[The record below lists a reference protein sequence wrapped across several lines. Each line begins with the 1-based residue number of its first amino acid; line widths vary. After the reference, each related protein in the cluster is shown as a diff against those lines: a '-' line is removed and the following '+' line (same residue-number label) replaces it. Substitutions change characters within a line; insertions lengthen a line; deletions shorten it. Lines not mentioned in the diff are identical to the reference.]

1 MKKTLQSTLTA
12 ALFAAAITSGTGG
25 TLSPQL
31 ANAVDDI
38 TTVPETTYGPP
49 GWMMTTEEPE
59 DTGTTPLITAG
70 TIPIYT
76 EDTTTTTT
84 TTSDP
89 EDEPVMLS
97 GDVPVYNEPG
107 DLDRNGSFDARDLTL
122 LKRRL
127 MYQDGT
133 LFQDIYDVNGD
144 GQMNSEDARALVRL
158 LTGKPEEEED
168 PASTSVS
175 SSTTS
180 QLTSTT
186 TEITSLKTQPAYGPP
201 LAWL

>member
-12 ALFAAAITSGTGG
+12 ALFAAAISSSTGG

-70 TIPIYT
+70 TVPIYT
-76 EDTTTTTT
+76 EDTTTTT

-89 EDEPVMLS
+89 EDEPVMLA
-97 GDVPVYNEPG
+97 GDIRVYDEPG

-127 MYQDGT
+127 MYQDGA

-158 LTGKPEEEED
+158 LTGKPEEEEE

-175 SSTTS
+175 SSTTT
-180 QLTSTT
+180 QLTTT
-186 TEITSLKTQPAYGPP
+186 STEISSLMTQPAYGPP

>member
-12 ALFAAAITSGTGG
+12 ALFAAAISSSTGG

-70 TIPIYT
+70 TVPIYT
-76 EDTTTTTT
+76 EDTTTTT

-89 EDEPVMLS
+89 EDEPVMLA
-97 GDVPVYNEPG
+97 GDVPEYPAPG
-107 DLDRNGSFDARDLTL
+107 DLDRNGSIDARDLTL

-127 MYQDGT
+127 MYQDGA

-158 LTGKPEEEED
+158 LTGKPEEEEE

-180 QLTSTT
+180 QPTSTT
-186 TEITSLKTQPAYGPP
+186 TEITSLMTQPAYGPP

>member
-12 ALFAAAITSGTGG
+12 ALFAAAISSGTGG

-70 TIPIYT
+70 TVPIYT
-76 EDTTTTTT
+76 EDTTTTT

-89 EDEPVMLS
+89 EDEPVMLA
-97 GDVPVYNEPG
+97 GDIRVYDEPG

-127 MYQDGT
+127 MYQDGA

-158 LTGKPEEEED
+158 LTGKPEEEEE

-175 SSTTS
+175 SSTTT
-180 QLTSTT
+180 QLTTT
-186 TEITSLKTQPAYGPP
+186 STEISSLMTQPAYGPP

>member
-12 ALFAAAITSGTGG
+12 ALFAAAISSSTGG

-70 TIPIYT
+70 TVPIYT
-76 EDTTTTTT
+76 EDTTTTT

-89 EDEPVMLS
+89 EDEPVMLA
-97 GDVPVYNEPG
+97 GDVPEYQEPG

-127 MYQDGT
+127 MYQDGA

-158 LTGKPEEEED
+158 LTGKPEEEEE

-175 SSTTS
+175 SSTTT
-180 QLTSTT
+180 QLTTT
-186 TEITSLKTQPAYGPP
+186 STEISSLMTQPAYGPP

>member
-12 ALFAAAITSGTGG
+12 ALFAAAISSSTGG

-70 TIPIYT
+70 TVPIYT
-76 EDTTTTTT
+76 EDTTTTT

-89 EDEPVMLS
+89 EDEPVMLA
-97 GDVPVYNEPG
+97 GDVPEYQEPG

-127 MYQDGT
+127 MYQDGA

-158 LTGKPEEEED
+158 LTGKPEEEEE

-175 SSTTS
+175 SSTTT
-180 QLTSTT
+180 QLTTT
-186 TEITSLKTQPAYGPP
+186 STEISSLKTQPAYGPP

>member
-1 MKKTLQSTLTA
+1 MKKTAQSTLTA
-12 ALFAAAITSGTGG
+12 ALFAAAISSSTGG
-25 TLSPQL
+25 PLSPQL

-70 TIPIYT
+70 TVPIYT
-76 EDTTTTTT
+76 EDTTTTT

-89 EDEPVMLS
+89 EDEPVMLA
-97 GDVPVYNEPG
+97 GDIRVYDEPG

-127 MYQDGT
+127 MYQDGA

-158 LTGKPEEEED
+158 LTGKPEEEEE

-175 SSTTS
+175 SSTTT
-180 QLTSTT
+180 QLTTT
-186 TEITSLKTQPAYGPP
+186 STEISSLKTQPAYGPP

>member
-12 ALFAAAITSGTGG
+12 ALFAAAISSSTGG

-70 TIPIYT
+70 TVPIYT
-76 EDTTTTTT
+76 EDTTTTT

-89 EDEPVMLS
+89 EDEPVMLA
-97 GDVPVYNEPG
+97 GDVPEYQEPG

-127 MYQDGT
+127 MYQDGA
-133 LFQDIYDVNGD
+133 LFQELVKEPFPL
-144 GQMNSEDARALVRL
+144 QRRSRA
-158 LTGKPEEEED
+158 
-168 PASTSVS
+168 
-175 SSTTS
+175 
-180 QLTSTT
+180 
-186 TEITSLKTQPAYGPP
+186 
-201 LAWL
+201 

>member
-12 ALFAAAITSGTGG
+12 ALFAAAISSSTGG

-70 TIPIYT
+70 TVPIYT
-76 EDTTTTTT
+76 EDTTTTT

-89 EDEPVMLS
+89 EDEPVMLA
-97 GDVPVYNEPG
+97 GDVPEYQEPG
-107 DLDRNGSFDARDLTL
+107 DLDRNGSIDARDLTL

-127 MYQDGT
+127 MYQDGA

-158 LTGKPEEEED
+158 LTGKPEEEEE

-175 SSTTS
+175 SSTTT
-180 QLTSTT
+180 QLTTT
-186 TEITSLKTQPAYGPP
+186 STEISSLKTQPAYGPP